1 MEIFTTQDNLI
12 IIKGVT
18 EILIIGVLRGGP
30 GGPWPPPWQKYLT
43 WQNRNVWLGRKEID
57 SLAENI

>member
-30 GGPWPPPWQKYLT
+30 GGPWPPLA
-43 WQNRNVWLGRKEID
+43 NIF
-57 SLAENI
+57 SLAEQKCVAWQKRN